1 MAASASASSSSSA
14 AAYEY
19 EAPAPLQV
27 PSSGIFRF
35 GDRRPMDF
43 STESR
48 AEFVA
53 RALTQ
58 PKSVA
63 ERVAEVAANNKSKLP
78 FDDRGVYLTSD
89 SRAHYT
95 HWGEAYRPE
104 NMAKASTVGGGTTIV
119 LGHNHPAETCAAC
132 RRAGSEAYEAPTSQH
147 RASFHKMEMP
157 VELSKEERAAA
168 IAVTRSGAAILKVF
182 GKRPPEGVS
191 AMEAGNRHM
200 LAAPPTHDVPGAG
213 GDGKVGSVDGK
224 ERAKLVSIQLGYF
237 ETDHATEYRANMVD
251 YAAGLEAAASPYRT
265 ENRVH
270 EVDPSKQAGKAGE
283 DEAEAWKL
291 RVVDDKTGE
300 MKCEAAGASD
310 GGRGKARATR
320 EAPNATNQRRLFVRS
335 LPLSLF
341 RARGRACRHQQGQ
354 ERDRLWPR
362 RLRRAQHV
370 HGPDE
375 LRQGAPHDDR
385 RLEARHGE
393 LCADD
398 PPALRGE
405 HEAPGGPRAE
415 GGAGG
420 GGGGGGGGRRKVVAS
435 SDLVQQVCTYLV
447 TCGLLRILAHP
458 TFSRSSLSPP
468 SSRDTLVLTSDHT
481 SAARAG
487 FSESC
492 WPVPGSY

>member
-1 MAASASASSSSSA
+1 MASSSSSSSA

-53 RALTQ
+53 RELTQ

-89 SRAHYT
+89 SRAHYQ

-104 NMAKASTVGGGTTIV
+104 NRAKASTVGGGTTIV

-132 RRAGSEAYEAPTSQH
+132 RRAAADAAPGSAGYEVMNSQH
-147 RASFHKMEMP
+147 RASFHKMPMP

-182 GKRPPEGVS
+182 GKRPPESVS

-213 GDGKVGSVDGK
+213 GDGTVGSVDGK

-237 ETDHATEYRANMVD
+237 ETDHATEYRAHMVD
-251 YAAGLEAAASPYRT
+251 YAAGLAAAASPYRS

-270 EVDPSKQAGKAGE
+270 EVDPSKHAGKEGE
-283 DEAEAWKL
+283 
-291 RVVDDKTGE
+291 
-300 MKCEAAGASD
+300 
-310 GGRGKARATR
+310 
-320 EAPNATNQRRLFVRS
+320 
-335 LPLSLF
+335 
-341 RARGRACRHQQGQ
+341 QQG
-354 ERDRLWPR
+354 E
-362 RLRRAQHV
+362 
-370 HGPDE
+370 GG
-375 LRQGAPHDDR
+375 GAK
-385 RLEARHGE
+385 AHGE
-393 LCADD
+393 E
-398 PPALRGE
+398 GE
-405 HEAPGGPRAE
+405 T
-415 GGAGG
+415 
-420 GGGGGGGGRRKVVAS
+420 VV
-435 SDLVQQVCTYLV
+435 
-447 TCGLLRILAHP
+447 R
-458 TFSRSSLSPP
+458 
-468 SSRDTLVLTSDHT
+468 
-481 SAARAG
+481 
-487 FSESC
+487 
-492 WPVPGSY
+492 

>member
-1 MAASASASSSSSA
+1 MASASSSSSSS

-53 RALTQ
+53 RELTQ

-89 SRAHYT
+89 SRAHYQ

-104 NMAKASTVGGGTTIV
+104 NRAKASTVGGGTTIV
-119 LGHNHPAETCAAC
+119 LGHNHPPETCAAC
-132 RRAGSEAYEAPTSQH
+132 RRAAADAAPGSAGYEVMNSQH
-147 RASFHKMEMP
+147 RASFHKMPMP

-237 ETDHATEYRANMVD
+237 ETDHATEYRAHMVD

-291 RVVDDKTGE
+291 RVVDDKTGG
-300 MKCEAAGASD
+300 MKCEAAGARR
-310 GGRGKARATR
+310 RGSARGARGAPIAERVVPAATDCLCARSRSLFHPSVRARARLQTSARSRARSTLATTTTSCAACTWTRRTATRRASRRSAAGSAARRASCRRSARATR
-320 EAPNATNQRRLFVRS
+320 RT
-335 LPLSLF
+335 
-341 RARGRACRHQQGQ
+341 
-354 ERDRLWPR
+354 
-362 RLRRAQHV
+362 
-370 HGPDE
+370 
-375 LRQGAPHDDR
+375 
-385 RLEARHGE
+385 
-393 LCADD
+393 
-398 PPALRGE
+398 
-405 HEAPGGPRAE
+405 
-415 GGAGG
+415 
-420 GGGGGGGGRRKVVAS
+420 
-435 SDLVQQVCTYLV
+435 
-447 TCGLLRILAHP
+447 
-458 TFSRSSLSPP
+458 
-468 SSRDTLVLTSDHT
+468 
-481 SAARAG
+481 
-487 FSESC
+487 
-492 WPVPGSY
+492 

>member
-1 MAASASASSSSSA
+1 MASSSSSSSS

-53 RALTQ
+53 RELTQ

-89 SRAHYT
+89 SRAHYQ

-104 NMAKASTVGGGTTIV
+104 NRAKASTVGGGTTIV

-132 RRAGSEAYEAPTSQH
+132 RRAAADAAPGSAGYEVMNSQH
-147 RASFHKMEMP
+147 RASFHKMPMP

-182 GKRPPEGVS
+182 GKRPPESVS

-213 GDGKVGSVDGK
+213 GDGTVGSVDGK

-237 ETDHATEYRANMVD
+237 ETDHATEYRAHMVD
-251 YAAGLEAAASPYRT
+251 YAAGLAAAASPYRS

-270 EVDPSKQAGKAGE
+270 EVDPSKHAGKEGE
-283 DEAEAWKL
+283 DEGEAWKL

-300 MKCEAAGASD
+300 MKCEGGAQCASIALAARGASPSAPAPVPAPILHPRPRPCLTLPRSPVTHARRTDISKVKSAIDFGHDDYVVRSMYMDQTNCDKARLTTSGGWHRGTESFVPTIRPRYAANMKHPAVLAQKAAQEAAQAAAAAAAAAGA
-310 GGRGKARATR
+310 
-320 EAPNATNQRRLFVRS
+320 
-335 LPLSLF
+335 
-341 RARGRACRHQQGQ
+341 
-354 ERDRLWPR
+354 
-362 RLRRAQHV
+362 
-370 HGPDE
+370 
-375 LRQGAPHDDR
+375 
-385 RLEARHGE
+385 
-393 LCADD
+393 
-398 PPALRGE
+398 
-405 HEAPGGPRAE
+405 
-415 GGAGG
+415 
-420 GGGGGGGGRRKVVAS
+420 
-435 SDLVQQVCTYLV
+435 
-447 TCGLLRILAHP
+447 
-458 TFSRSSLSPP
+458 
-468 SSRDTLVLTSDHT
+468 
-481 SAARAG
+481 AAR
-487 FSESC
+487 
-492 WPVPGSY
+492 